1 MRVTELSSA
10 SGEASPK
17 PAEMCRVKSVAPSSL
32 SSKSAPLPPL
42 RPLLIR
48 DEISPSDFAM
58 DDAPYGEADMAVK
71 VRYKVHDGDW
81 WHWAEWRIP
90 HFLKRLQDIGG
101 GNVVSPGFN
110 LWDSKDCK
118 LLVCPPEDRDSSKD
132 NTRSRKRKEE
142 TNRKAIEGN
151 LKLNLKLKVAE
162 GSYQLHYMFEV
173 GSGPSVA
180 RRGPYSHNFGDSV
193 ITETRDLEINFMDR
207 MEPDQ
212 SLYVGVLVR
221 GSPDFKDYHALGPA
235 VVPSVSGALSEP
247 ERVPPMTKEGEDRGS
262 SSAATEGPDVQA
274 ESLSDEFRP
283 PPGLGFPGPPEA
295 PPPAPPGVE
304 MDADGVT
311 VKSTTHEGVEYYKAE
326 WKILHLPMKL
336 RASYGKALVSPP
348 FNVGTLEDLRLM
360 VCPDGGGAT
369 TDLRSR
375 RNKETYNK
383 RVSDGP
389 LEAVLKLRASQCT
402 HELTYI
408 FTVGSGA
415 TLCTTEPYTHN
426 FSDCNLT
433 GLTDLGIDF
442 IEKMNEDQSLMVGVM
457 IKTSAEVSGA
467 ASAQDEA

>member
-1 MRVTELSSA
+1 M
-10 SGEASPK
+10 
-17 PAEMCRVKSVAPSSL
+17 
-32 SSKSAPLPPL
+32 
-42 RPLLIR
+42 
-48 DEISPSDFAM
+48 
-58 DDAPYGEADMAVK
+58 
-71 VRYKVHDGDW
+71 
-81 WHWAEWRIP
+81 
-90 HFLKRLQDIGG
+90 
-101 GNVVSPGFN
+101 
-110 LWDSKDCK
+110 
-118 LLVCPPEDRDSSKD
+118 
-132 NTRSRKRKEE
+132 
-142 TNRKAIEGN
+142 
-151 LKLNLKLKVAE
+151 
-162 GSYQLHYMFEV
+162 
-173 GSGPSVA
+173 
-180 RRGPYSHNFGDSV
+180 
-193 ITETRDLEINFMDR
+193 
-207 MEPDQ
+207 
-212 SLYVGVLVR
+212 
-221 GSPDFKDYHALGPA
+221 
-235 VVPSVSGALSEP
+235 
-247 ERVPPMTKEGEDRGS
+247 MTKEGEDRGS

-402 HELTYI
+402 HELTY
-408 FTVGSGA
+408 
-415 TLCTTEPYTHN
+415 N